1 MHTQMR
7 VLKRNGE
14 YESVD
19 LNKIVFA
26 INRCCDGLNNVD
38 TLRVATR
45 TISGLYDGATT
56 QELDDLSIQ
65 TAASFMAEEPEYSF
79 LAARLLS
86 NYIEKEVKFPKFW
99 LYHHGN

>member
-1 MHTQMR
+1 MDKTITSETSTETSTTSTPRRNMHTQMR

-19 LNKIVFA
+19 LNKIVYA

-45 TISGLYDGATT
+45 TILWSLRWCDYSGVG
-56 QELDDLSIQ
+56 
-65 TAASFMAEEPEYSF
+65 
-79 LAARLLS
+79 
-86 NYIEKEVKFPKFW
+86 
-99 LYHHGN
+99 

>member
-7 VLKRNGE
+7 VLKRNGD
-14 YESVD
+14 YEPVD
-19 LNKIVFA
+19 LNKILVA
-26 INRCCDGLNNVD
+26 IDRCCHDLDNVD
-38 TLRVATR
+38 TMRVATR

-79 LAARLLS
+79 
-86 NYIEKEVKFPKFW
+86 
-99 LYHHGN
+99 